1 MSRRH
6 SKRFVI
12 CVNNESYPASLET
25 RKIYVELRDPAAEQ
39 HGLVRVVDESG
50 DSYLYPRSFFRSITL
65 PESLK
70 KAVLA
75 AA

>member
-1 MSRRH
+1 MTKRK
-6 SKRFVI
+6 SKQFVV
-12 CVNNESYPASLET
+12 CVSNEGYPASLET
-25 RKIYVELRDPAAEQ
+25 RKIYVELPDPAAEQ

-50 DSYLYPRSFFRSITL
+50 DSYLYPKSFFWSITL
-65 PESLK
+65 PDSLK